1 MHFFTVE
8 NLTAGYGGKSVL
20 EDISFSL
27 DSGCLLGIL
36 GANGSGKTT
45 LLKALC
51 NLLPHK
57 GCCILEEKVL
67 EKLKPGQMARLCGYI
82 PQRSGISLD
91 ISALDVVLMG
101 FNPHLKL
108 LEHPTRAMKSQA
120 ARALELVGLS
130 GKERLNYQT
139 LSEGQK
145 QLCILARTLCT
156 GSRLLFLDEPESAL
170 DFRFRYRMLELLQDW
185 LTQAPRAAI
194 VSLHDPFLALNYCHR
209 LLLLSEGR
217 ILGSL
222 CPKTDSPQRMKEL
235 LSHIYGEIS
244 LASCTDRSGRKHLVM
259 LKEDY
264 NSIARSGFMGK
275 HK

>member
-1 MHFFTVE
+1 MEFFTVD
-8 NLTAGYGGKSVL
+8 NLTAGYGGKPVQ
-20 EDISFSL
+20 EHISFSL
-27 DSGCLLGIL
+27 ESGCLLGIL

-57 GCCILEEKVL
+57 GSCTLEGTVL
-67 EKLKPGQMARLCGYI
+67 EKLTPGQMAKLCGYI

-91 ISALDVVLMG
+91 ISTLDVVLMG

-108 LEHPTRAMKSQA
+108 LERPNPAMREQA
-120 ARALELVGLS
+120 VHALELVGLA
-130 GKERLNYQT
+130 GKEPLNYQT

-185 LTQAPRAAI
+185 LTERPRAVI
-194 VSLHDPFLALNYCHR
+194 VSLHDPFLALNSCHK
-209 LLLLSEGR
+209 LLLLSEGK

-222 CPKTDSPQRMKEL
+222 CPKTDPLHRMEEL
-235 LSHIYGEIS
+235 LSRIYGEIS
-244 LASCTDRSGRKHLVM
+244 LTSCTDRSGGKHLVM
-259 LKEDY
+259 LKE
-264 NSIARSGFMGK
+264 
-275 HK
+275 